1 MNEYSPIG
9 MYYGVPM
16 NRNEV
21 EPMMLLTMR
30 LHWFGTLGVR

>member
-1 MNEYSPIG
+1 MNTFRLECIVEFP
-9 MYYGVPM
+9 
-16 NRNEV
+16 NRNQV